1 MKLNK
6 EYFQSPY
13 YFFLKEDK
21 DGGILYYSMSHTIV
35 ESRTKKEKI
44 KVDKSDL
51 GVAKKVISKIL
62 SDKSIKNLSQL
73 KKILGLTLGQKDDK
87 KDGEISEFVDATGAF
102 KSSRIPPIN
111 HTLTQSRTTDQI
123 ILNRMTN
130 NPITRGYRRYYGES
144 VEDEIPLTETDFS
157 DAFGYEETK
166 NMNGKKTF
174 NYFVDELEM
183 DPIEA
188 IERTKQFG
196 KDPSGKKTK
205 RAPKRIRKQK
215 GFIDRMTLAEMGK
228 DKAVKM
234 IEDLLIN
241 KNNTDSELME
251 KGDPIKK
258 LLQKNIN
265 SLKAMAEKN
274 GITVAEL
281 LKMFKSE

>member
-1 MKLNK
+1 
-6 EYFQSPY
+6 
-13 YFFLKEDK
+13 
-21 DGGILYYSMSHTIV
+21 
-35 ESRTKKEKI
+35 
-44 KVDKSDL
+44 
-51 GVAKKVISKIL
+51 
-62 SDKSIKNLSQL
+62 
-73 KKILGLTLGQKDDK
+73 
-87 KDGEISEFVDATGAF
+87 
-102 KSSRIPPIN
+102 
-111 HTLTQSRTTDQI
+111 
-123 ILNRMTN
+123 MTN

>member
-196 KDPSGKKTK
+196 KDPSGKKTG

>member
-1 MKLNK
+1 
-6 EYFQSPY
+6 
-13 YFFLKEDK
+13 
-21 DGGILYYSMSHTIV
+21 MSHTIV

-62 SDKSIKNLSQL
+62 NDKSIKNLEQL
-73 KKILGLTLGQKDDK
+73 KKILGITLGQKDDK

-111 HTLTQSRTTDQI
+111 HTLTQSRTMDQI

-130 NPITRGYRRYYGES
+130 NPVTRGYRRYYGES
-144 VEDEIPLTETDFS
+144 VDDETPLNETDFS

-205 RAPKRIRKQK
+205 RAPKRLRKQK

-241 KNNTDSELME
+241 KNSTDSELME